1 MCYRKLDLL
10 VNELK
15 KLNVAVAGIQETKWF
30 GQNVW
35 NAGGYTLLHLGC
47 TLPGDDEPLLRNE
60 GVGIVLDQ
68 HATVAWKNAG
78 ET

>member
-1 MCYRKLDLL
+1 M

-30 GQNVW
+30 GQDVW
-35 NAGGYTLLHLGC
+35 NVDQFTLLHLGR
-47 TLPGDDEPLLRNE
+47 TLPGNGEPLLRNE

-68 HATVAWKNAG
+68 HATVAWKKVD